1 MVKRRKLYFLHA
13 ACLAR
18 DGRAVVIAGTAGAG
32 KSTLALGLARA
43 GLDYL
48 GDDMVFLR
56 DEGDTVRALGFSDAI
71 GVTPQTATWLPEL
84 ASLANQAPEAGYPKY
99 LARVEDHFD
108 VRVVAEATPVA
119 IVFPQIV
126 SGNESRL
133 EPLAG
138 DAAWMR
144 LVPDVL
150 LTEPAATQAHLTT
163 IATLTAQVD
172 CHTLLAGGDLD
183 ASARLVAELL

>member
-1 MVKRRKLYFLHA
+1 M
-13 ACLAR
+13 
-18 DGRAVVIAGTAGAG
+18 
-32 KSTLALGLARA
+32 
-43 GLDYL
+43 
-48 GDDMVFLR
+48 
-56 DEGDTVRALGFSDAI
+56 
-71 GVTPQTATWLPEL
+71 
-84 ASLANQAPEAGYPKY
+84 
-99 LARVEDHFD
+99 EDHFD
-108 VRVVAEATPVA
+108 VRVVTEATPVA

-126 SGNESRL
+126 PANESRL

-138 DAAWMR
+138 DAAWLR

-163 IATLTAQVD
+163 IATLTAQVE